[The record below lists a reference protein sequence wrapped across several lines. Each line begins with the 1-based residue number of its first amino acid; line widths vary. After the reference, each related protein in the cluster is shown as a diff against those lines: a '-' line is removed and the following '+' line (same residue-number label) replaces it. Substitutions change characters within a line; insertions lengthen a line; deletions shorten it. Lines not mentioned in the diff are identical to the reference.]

1 MPALPELDTIL
12 RITGESP
19 SGSGRSSVM
28 VQEAQV
34 NAKNV
39 CDAGSVTLP
48 LDKFPHVE
56 FSVTGHGH
64 NCSECRKPCEGE
76 KLTCS
81 DKCRKRRN
89 RRQRDARTAIHLV
102 MFELGKIRDS
112 LKRRE
117 TTPRFIADLNRLKAE
132 INDLL
137 LMAGDADAV
146 QRHSMLTEVSR
157 KRSL

>member
-1 MPALPELDTIL
+1 MNTKPV
-12 RITGESP
+12 R
-19 SGSGRSSVM
+19 
-28 VQEAQV
+28 
-34 NAKNV
+34 
-39 CDAGSVTLP
+39 DAGSVTMP

-89 RRQRDARTAIHLV
+89 RRQRDARTAIHLA

-117 TTPRFIADLNRLKAE
+117 TVPRFIGDLNRLKAE

-137 LMAGDADAV
+137 LMAGDPDAV
-146 QRHSMLTEVSR
+146 GRHEMLTEVAR
-157 KRSL
+157 KRSV